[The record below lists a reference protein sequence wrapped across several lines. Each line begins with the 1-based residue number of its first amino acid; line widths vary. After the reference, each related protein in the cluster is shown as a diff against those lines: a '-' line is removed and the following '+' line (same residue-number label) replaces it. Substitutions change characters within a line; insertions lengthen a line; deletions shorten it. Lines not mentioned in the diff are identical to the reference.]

1 MKHLDGAL
9 KPFLNKKAEIV
20 IDKYDGNDPL
30 KRKVAS
36 TLLESFCFT
45 LDSTGLCTYHPDLS

>member
-1 MKHLDGAL
+1 MEHGES
-9 KPFLNKKAEIV
+9 FQLNKKAEIV

-36 TLLESFCFT
+36 TLLESLSYST
-45 LDSTGLCTYHPDLS
+45 LDSTGRYIYPLGQG